1 MTGSYIT
8 IMIESLEQKSG
19 ALDEIEAIDKAETK
33 ILNEE
38 KPDLEAFE
46 ANMDKKDALIKK
58 LDQLDEGFEATY
70 AKVKKEL
77 VENKAAHADEIKKV
91 QELIRVITE
100 KTVRIEAAENRN
112 KELLKNKFHGHRK
125 ALKIQKNTVRAAN
138 AYSDNMRK
146 INKIDSFFVDDK
158 K

>member
-19 ALDEIEAIDKAETK
+19 ALDEIEEIDKTETQ
-33 ILNEE
+33 ILNADN
-38 KPDLEAFE
+38 PDLEAFE
-46 ANMDKKDALIKK
+46 ANMNKKDALIKR
-58 LDQLDEGFEATY
+58 LDQLDDGFEATY
-70 AKVKKEL
+70 AKIKTEL
-77 VENKAAHADEIKKV
+77 KENKAAHAEEIKRM
-91 QELIRVITE
+91 QELIRSITE

-112 KELLKNKFHGHRK
+112 RELLRSRFQGQRK
-125 ALKIQKNTVRAAN
+125 SLRVKKSTVRAAN

-146 INKIDSFFVDDK
+146 VNKIDSFFVDDK

>member
-1 MTGSYIT
+1 MTRSYIT

-19 ALDEIEAIDKAETK
+19 ALDEIEAIDKTETQ
-33 ILNEE
+33 ILNSE
-38 KPDLEAFE
+38 KPDLKAFE
-46 ANMDKKDALIKK
+46 DNMGKKGELIKK
-58 LDQLDEGFEATY
+58 LDELDEGFEATY
-70 AKVKKEL
+70 AKVKTEL
-77 VENKAAHADEIKKV
+77 LENKAAHADEILKM

-112 KELLKNKFHGHRK
+112 KELLRTKFSGQRK
-125 ALKIQKNTVRAAN
+125 ALRVQKSTLKAAN

-146 INKIDSFFVDDK
+146 INKIDSFFIDNK

>member
-19 ALDEIEAIDKAETK
+19 ALDEIEEIDKAETQ
-33 ILNEE
+33 ILNAEH
-38 KPDLEAFE
+38 PDLEAFE
-46 ANMDKKDALIKK
+46 ANMNKKDALIKR

-70 AKVKKEL
+70 AKIKTEL
-77 VENKAAHADEIKKV
+77 LENKAAHAEEIKRM

-112 KELLKNKFHGHRK
+112 KELLRSRFHGQRK
-125 ALKIQKNTVRAAN
+125 ALRMQKNTVRAAN

>member
-19 ALDEIEAIDKAETK
+19 ALDEIEAIDKLETQ
-33 ILNEE
+33 ILNAD
-38 KPDLEAFE
+38 KTDLAAFE
-46 ANMDKKDALIKK
+46 ENMNKKDALIKK
-58 LDQLDEGFEATY
+58 LDQLDDGFEATY
-70 AKVKKEL
+70 AKIKTEL
-77 VENKAAHADEIKKV
+77 TENKAAHAEEIKRM
-91 QELIRVITE
+91 QELIRAITE

-112 KELLKNKFHGHRK
+112 KELLKAKFQGQRK
-125 ALKIQKNTVRAAN
+125 ALRMQKSTIRAAN